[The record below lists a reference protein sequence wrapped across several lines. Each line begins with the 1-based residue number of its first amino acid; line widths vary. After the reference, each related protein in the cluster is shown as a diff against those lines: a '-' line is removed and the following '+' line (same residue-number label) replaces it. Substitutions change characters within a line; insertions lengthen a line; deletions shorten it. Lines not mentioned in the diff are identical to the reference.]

1 MLPPP
6 AWLLPNGLGMRACCK
21 IRATVGVSALPAR
34 GRKSAME
41 SIKSL
46 TAAAAFAITVAATTA
61 SLHARQPAKLQAV
74 MTGSRIDVTVNGAF
88 FTSYRF
94 SKDEKY
100 PFFFPVNGPSGA
112 AVTSMRNG
120 QYPHHSSLFFGC
132 DKVNGG
138 NYWQEGNERGQIL
151 SQGPQIV
158 ANNGPEIVITDV
170 CDWQRPGAAQP
181 FRDTRRIA
189 IRAPSAELREIDF
202 DVTLTALE
210 DVVIEKTNH
219 SLFSARMDPDLTP
232 QYGGRMLNAGGLAGE
247 KDTFGK
253 PSPWLACFGPRGG
266 KTEGLAI
273 LQHPSNPGYPSPW
286 FTRDYGFLSPTP
298 MFWPEDGTSTRV
310 KKDSTLRLRYR
321 VLIFT
326 GNPES
331 MDIAGKHAE
340 FSAADS

>member
-1 MLPPP
+1 MRLSTAIIP
-6 AWLLPNGLGMRACCK
+6 AIA
-21 IRATVGVSALPAR
+21 IAL
-34 GRKSAME
+34 
-41 SIKSL
+41 
-46 TAAAAFAITVAATTA
+46 AAAP
-61 SLHARQPAKLQAV
+61 LHARPSAKLQAV
-74 MTGSRIDVTVNGAF
+74 TTGSRIDVTLNGAF

-100 PFFFPVNGPSGA
+100 PLLFPVNGPSGA
-112 AVTSMRNG
+112 SVTSMRNG

-151 SQGPQIV
+151 SQGPKIV
-158 ANNGPEIVITDV
+158 SNNGPEIVITDV
-170 CDWQRPGAAQP
+170 CDWQRPDAAQP

-202 DVTLTALE
+202 DITLTALE
-210 DVVIEKTNH
+210 DVVIQKTNH

-232 QYGGRMLNAGGLAGE
+232 QYGGKMTNAEGQAGE
-247 KDTFGK
+247 KGTFGK

-266 KTEGLAI
+266 KPEGLAI

-298 MFWPEDGTSTRV
+298 MFWPEDGKSTRV
-310 KKDSTLRLRYR
+310 KKDSSLRLRYR
-321 VLIFT
+321 VLIFAGT
-326 GNPES
+326 PES
-331 MDIAGKHAE
+331 IDIAEKHAE
-340 FSAADS
+340 FTKADS

>member
-1 MLPPP
+1 
-6 AWLLPNGLGMRACCK
+6 
-21 IRATVGVSALPAR
+21 
-34 GRKSAME
+34 ME

-46 TAAAAFAITVAATTA
+46 IAAAAFATMVAAASA
-61 SLHARQPAKLQAV
+61 SLHASQPAKLQAV
-74 MTGSRIDVTVNGAF
+74 MTGSRIDITVNGAF
-88 FTSYRF
+88 LTSYRF

-138 NYWQEGNERGQIL
+138 NYWQEANARGQIL
-151 SQGPQIV
+151 SRGPEILV
-158 ANNGPEIVITDV
+158 DNGPEIVIKDT
-170 CDWQRPGAAQP
+170 CDWQRPDAVQP

-189 IRAPSAELREIDF
+189 VRAPAPELREIDF

-219 SLFSARMDPDLTP
+219 SFFSARMDPDLTP
-232 QYGGRMLNAGGLAGE
+232 QYGGRMRNAEGLAGE
-247 KDTFGK
+247 KGTFGK
-253 PSPWLACFGPRGG
+253 PSPWLTCFGPRGG
-266 KTEGLAI
+266 KTEGLAV

-298 MFWPEDGTSTRV
+298 MFWPEDGKSTHL
-310 KKDSTLRLRYR
+310 KKDSTLRLRDR

-326 GNPES
+326 GTPES
-331 MDIAGKHAE
+331 IDIAGKHAD
-340 FSAADS
+340 FSTANP